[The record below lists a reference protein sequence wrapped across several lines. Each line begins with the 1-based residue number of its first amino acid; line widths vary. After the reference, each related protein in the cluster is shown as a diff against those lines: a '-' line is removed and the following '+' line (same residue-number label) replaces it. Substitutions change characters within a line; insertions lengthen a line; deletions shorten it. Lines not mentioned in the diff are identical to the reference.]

1 MKRTQKHF
9 RPLVGLGVLA
19 AAGLALFAGLTLW
32 LHSGWQAIS
41 PTLYDEIAEADQLE
55 GFTLSAQMGWYN
67 HNDLLH
73 FTLRDGR
80 LETNLQPRR
89 PGQPGQGRP
98 HALLCGKPELHRR
111 ARGPGRRQRGG
122 HRHRQRLGRQRTI
135 SAPVDRVLRTYTLYL
150 PDNTVVRLAAGEPI
164 PGTPPPP
171 MPPSFPRRCM
181 CMR

>member
-80 LETNLQPRR
+80 LETNLQPDA
-89 PGQPGQGRP
+89 PASQVKDGRTP
-98 HALLCGKPELHRR
+98 AYVVTRNYTVAPED
-111 ARGPGRRQRGG
+111 
-122 HRHRQRLGRQRTI
+122 RHRLRHPLSPVGGCVCAEYRLQLAGR
-135 SAPVDRVLRTYTLYL
+135 
-150 PDNTVVRLAAGEPI
+150 G
-164 PGTPPPP
+164 
-171 MPPSFPRRCM
+171 
-181 CMR
+181 